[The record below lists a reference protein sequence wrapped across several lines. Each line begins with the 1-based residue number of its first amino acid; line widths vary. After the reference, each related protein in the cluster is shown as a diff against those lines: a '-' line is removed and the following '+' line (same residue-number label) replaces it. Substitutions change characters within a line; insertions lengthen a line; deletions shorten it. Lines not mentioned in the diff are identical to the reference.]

1 MPPLVAGR
9 ETRERPKSYITASAG
24 LEANIV
30 DSITL
35 VMTDIAG
42 PKSLANHPDRFLN
55 CQEALEAAFSLL
67 AEQAVIAGWGQ
78 EEVAAAL
85 VDVADC
91 HMLALASN
99 MHTERMI
106 RDAETRSTIRKD

>member
-1 MPPLVAGR
+1 
-9 ETRERPKSYITASAG
+9 
-24 LEANIV
+24 
-30 DSITL
+30 
-35 VMTDIAG
+35 MTEIAG
-42 PKSLANHPDRFLN
+42 PKSLANQPDRFLN
-55 CQEALEAAFSLL
+55 CQEALEAAFFLL

-99 MHTERMI
+99 MDTERMI
-106 RDAETRSTIRKD
+106 RDAETRSDIR